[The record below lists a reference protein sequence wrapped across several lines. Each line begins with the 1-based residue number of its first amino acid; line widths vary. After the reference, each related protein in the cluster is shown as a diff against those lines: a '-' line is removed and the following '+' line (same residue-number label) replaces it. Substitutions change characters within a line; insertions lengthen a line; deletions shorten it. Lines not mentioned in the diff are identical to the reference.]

1 LLAGLVIRTKQ
12 SLMANLKEVKQRINS
27 VMSTQQITKAMKM
40 VSAAKL
46 RRAQEK
52 IVQMRPYSQKLTAI
66 LNNVSAASEGDSDIV
81 FAAKREVKKV
91 LLIPVTSDKGLC
103 GAFNTNILK
112 ATNLAIK
119 EQFEGAEITVLPLG
133 KKAYEY
139 YKKSNYQVIDT
150 YFTVFQQLNFD
161 VVKEAASFAMD
172 GFLAADYDQVV
183 LVFNEFKNV
192 ATQVVR
198 VEQFL
203 PMAPQEGEAAV
214 TETDYLLEPSRT
226 YIIEELV
233 PISLRIQFYKAVL
246 ESNASEH
253 GARMTA
259 MDKATE
265 NAGELL
271 KELKLMYNRTRQA
284 AITNEILEIVA
295 GANALAGK

>member
-1 LLAGLVIRTKQ
+1 
-12 SLMANLKEVKQRINS
+12 MANLKEVKQRINS

-66 LNNVSAASEGDSDIV
+66 LNNVSSASEGDVDIV
-81 FAAKREVKKV
+81 FAAKREVKKW
-91 LLIPVTSDKGLC
+91 LLVPITSDKGLC

-112 ATNLAIK
+112 ATNSAIK
-119 EQFEGAEITVLPLG
+119 EHFLGSEISILPLG
-133 KKAYEY
+133 KKSYEY
-139 YKKSNYQVIDT
+139 YKKMDYQLVDA
-150 YFTVFQQLNFD
+150 YFGVFQQLSFD
-161 VVKEAASFAMD
+161 AVKEVASHVMN
-172 GFLAADYDQVV
+172 GFLAGDYDHVV

-203 PMAPQEGEAAV
+203 PMASQVVQADSLS
-214 TETDYLLEPSRT
+214 ETDYLLEPSRD

-233 PISLRIQFYKAVL
+233 PNSLKIQFYKAVL
-246 ESNASEH
+246 ESNASEY

-265 NAGELL
+265 NAGELI

-295 GANALAGK
+295 GANALSGK